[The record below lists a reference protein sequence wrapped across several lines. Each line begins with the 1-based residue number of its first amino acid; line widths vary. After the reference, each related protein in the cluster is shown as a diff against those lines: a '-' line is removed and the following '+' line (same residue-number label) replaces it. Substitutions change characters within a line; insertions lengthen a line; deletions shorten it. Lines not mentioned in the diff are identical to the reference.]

1 MNRRVLRA
9 VWVIAFSVAV
19 QHSAGAGVP
28 QLIAYQGR
36 LTDADGTSLI
46 GDHTVRFR
54 LYDAESGGSTVWEE
68 EHRVTL
74 ATQDNGVFSI
84 MLGSLKAFGTLQFN
98 QPLWLSLEVDGEGEM
113 APRLRLTAVGYAINA
128 DTLDGLKTSQ
138 LLRADVD
145 TQAQGQL
152 KLTRSGFGLLI
163 QPAADPSMTTNLL
176 EVRRAGGSAVMTLDL
191 AGTLKVA
198 GVDFG
203 SDANDDLLASDV
215 AILTGGPTS
224 NADTLHTHT
233 LNAGTGA
240 GQLVQLDSQGALPAV
255 SGANLT
261 NLNASNVTS
270 GTLDAAR
277 LPSDGYAATYVNVTG
292 DTMSGTL
299 TLPANGL
306 TVGTNQLVVS
316 GGNVG
321 IGTTS
326 PARKLDVNGAIK
338 IADEGSKPACDAT
351 TRGTIWMDFGG
362 ADVKDTV
369 EVCAKKKKDTYA
381 WMTLIGGEDD

>member
-19 QHSAGAGVP
+19 QHAAGASIP
-28 QLIAYQGR
+28 QLINYQGR
-36 LTDADGTSLI
+36 LTDADGTPLV

-54 LYDAESGGSTVWEE
+54 LYDAESSGSTVWEE

-84 MLGSLKAFGTLQFN
+84 MLGSFKAFGTLQFN
-98 QPLWLSLEVDGEGEM
+98 QPLWLSLEIDGEGEM
-113 APRLRLTAVGYAINA
+113 TPRLRLTAVGYAINA
-128 DTLDGLKTSQ
+128 DTLDGLTATQ
-138 LLRADVD
+138 FLRADVD

-198 GVDFG
+198 SVDFG
-203 SDANDDLLASDV
+203 SAANDDLVASDV
-215 AILTGGPTS
+215 TALTGGPS
-224 NADTLHTHT
+224 SIADALHTH
-233 LNAGTGA
+233 
-240 GQLVQLDSQGALPAV
+240 S
-255 SGANLT
+255 SGSGLT
-261 NLNASNVTS
+261 DLNASNLTS
-270 GTLDAAR
+270 GTVPAAR
-277 LPSDGYAATYVNVTG
+277 LPSDGYAATYVNVAG

-306 TVGTNQLVVS
+306 AVGTDQLVVS

-338 IADEGSKPACDAT
+338 LADEGSKPSCDST

-362 ADVKDTV
+362 SGVKDTM
-369 EVCAKKKKDTYA
+369 EVCAKKGNDAYA
-381 WMTLIGGEDD
+381 WRTLIGAEDD